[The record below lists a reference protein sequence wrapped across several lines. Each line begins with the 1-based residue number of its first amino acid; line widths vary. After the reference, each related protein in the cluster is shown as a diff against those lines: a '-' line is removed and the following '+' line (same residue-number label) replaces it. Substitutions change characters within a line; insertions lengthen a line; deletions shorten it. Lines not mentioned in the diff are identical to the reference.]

1 MKPHDKKKQVTT
13 QKIKWYRGMIKSL
26 TQQVDG

>member
-1 MKPHDKKKQVTT
+1 MKPRDTKKQVTT
-13 QKIKWYRGMIKSL
+13 QKTKWYKGMIKSL